1 VVAEDCGRVI
11 NPMIVDGQVAGGVAQ
26 GIGAALYE
34 EVVYDAAGQ
43 LLTASLADYVIPSA
57 SEIPAIQTIHL
68 DSESPTSLGG
78 FRGMGEGGTI
88 GAPAAIAN
96 ALADALAPLGGEI
109 FELPMTPDRL
119 FRLIENLNA
128 PAVEQQHGS

>member
-1 VVAEDCGRVI
+1 LIPTASEV
-11 NPMIVDGQVAGGVAQ
+11 PMIETV
-26 GIGAALYE
+26 
-34 EVVYDAAGQ
+34 
-43 LLTASLADYVIPSA
+43 
-57 SEIPAIQTIHL
+57 HL
-68 DSESPTSLGG
+68 DTESPSTVGG

-119 FRLIENLNA
+119 FQLLRALHPSA
-128 PAVEQQHGS
+128 